1 MKKKVKEY
9 ADQIQAGALNQR
21 YVLKDF
27 SRMLDK
33 EVWTCYVHIYYSLGP
48 KLFGTVTIWG
58 VKPFSKYF

>member
-33 EVWTCYVHIYYSLGP
+33 EVWIC
-48 KLFGTVTIWG
+48 
-58 VKPFSKYF
+58 